1 VIPSDLK
8 YTKEH
13 EWVKIENN
21 TAVIGITDYAA
32 GELGDIVFVEMP
44 KVGAKVQQM
53 KAFGTIEAVK
63 AISDLFSPISGEV
76 VAVNDA
82 VANEAAVINK
92 DPYGNGWIIKVKY
105 SNAGELKSLLSAAD
119 YEALLK
125 KS

>member
-1 VIPSDLK
+1 MIPSDLK

-13 EWVKIENN
+13 EWVKVENN
-21 TAVIGITDYAA
+21 VAIIGITDYAA

-44 KVGAKVQQM
+44 KIGTKVQQM

-76 VAVNDA
+76 VAVNGE

-92 DPYGNGWIIKVKY
+92 DPYGNGWIIKIKY
-105 SNAGELKSLLSAAD
+105 SNAGELQSLLSAAD

-125 KS
+125 KL

>member
-13 EWVKIENN
+13 EWVKVENK
-21 TAVIGITDYAA
+21 TAIIGITDYAA

-44 KVGAKVQQM
+44 KVGTKVQQM

-63 AISDLFSPISGEV
+63 AISDLFCPVSGEV
-76 VAVNDA
+76 VEINND
-82 VANEAAVINK
+82 VANEAGVINQ
-92 DPYGNGWIIKVKY
+92 DPYGKGWIIKVKL
-105 SNAGELKSLLSAAD
+105 SNPGELDSLLSSAD
-119 YEALLK
+119 YEASLK

>member
-1 VIPSDLK
+1 VIPTDLR

-13 EWVKIENN
+13 EWVKVEGNVA
-21 TAVIGITDYAA
+21 TIGITDYAA
-32 GELGDIVFVEMP
+32 GELGDVVFVEMP

-76 VAVNDA
+76 FEINQEVT
-82 VANEAAVINK
+82 NEAAVINQ
-92 DPYGNGWIIKVKY
+92 DPYGHGWIIKIKY
-105 SNAGELKSLLSAAD
+105 SNAGELDALLSAAD

-125 KS
+125 KI

>member
-13 EWVKIENN
+13 EWVKIEKN

-63 AISDLFSPISGEV
+63 AISDLFSPLSGEV
-76 VAVNDA
+76 IAVNNN

-92 DPYGNGWIIKVKY
+92 DPYGDGWIIKIKY
-105 SNAGELKSLLSAAD
+105 TNDGELQSLLSAAD

>member
-1 VIPSDLK
+1 MIPSDLK

-13 EWVKIENN
+13 EWVKVEKN
-21 TAVIGITDYAA
+21 TAIIGITDYAA

-63 AISDLFSPISGEV
+63 AISDLFSPLTGEV
-76 VAVNDA
+76 IAVNA
-82 VANEAAVINK
+82 NVASEASVINK
-92 DPYGNGWIIKVKY
+92 DPFGEGWIIKIKY
-105 SNAGELKSLLSAAD
+105 TNAGELDSLLSAAD

>member
-1 VIPSDLK
+1 MIPSDLK

-13 EWVKIENN
+13 EWVKVEKN

-63 AISDLFSPISGEV
+63 AISDLFSPLTGEV
-76 VAVNDA
+76 IAVNA
-82 VANEAAVINK
+82 NVASEAAVINK
-92 DPYGNGWIIKVKY
+92 DPYGEGWIIKIKY
-105 SNAGELKSLLSAAD
+105 TNAGELESLLSAAD

>member
-1 VIPSDLK
+1 VIPDNLK

-13 EWVKIENN
+13 EWVKVENN
-21 TAVIGITDYAA
+21 TATIGITDYAA

-63 AISDLFSPISGEV
+63 AISDMFSPLSGEV
-76 VAVNDA
+76 VAINND
-82 VANEAAVINK
+82 VANEAAVINR
-92 DPYGNGWIIKVKY
+92 DPYGKGWIIKIII
-105 SNAGELKSLLSAAD
+105 SNSGELNSLLSAAD

-125 KS
+125 KV

>member
-44 KVGAKVQQM
+44 KIGAKVQQM

-63 AISDLFSPISGEV
+63 AISDLFSPLSGEV
-76 VAVNDA
+76 IAVNA
-82 VANEAAVINK
+82 NVANEAAVINK
-92 DPYGNGWIIKVKY
+92 DPYGDGWIIKIRY
-105 SNAGELKSLLSAAD
+105 SNAGELQSLLSAAD

>member
-1 VIPSDLK
+1 MIPSDLK

-13 EWVKIENN
+13 EWVKLVNN

-32 GELGDIVFVEMP
+32 GELGDVVFVEMP

-76 VAVNDA
+76 VEVNSD
-82 VANEAAVINK
+82 VANEAAVINQ
-92 DPYGNGWIIKVKY
+92 DPYGKGWIIKVKL
-105 SNAGELKSLLSAAD
+105 SNTGELSSLLSAAD
-119 YEALLK
+119 YEALIK